1 MIKLKNVSKF
11 YYNKGIIL
19 TSYVLKELIKIS
31 YISRKF
37 IVNPKTIIYSIIGL
51 YLFNLVI
58 GLLPVFRTLRKRPA
72 QILSRTDIYK
82 RFFLFFYL
90 EVKKNLC

>member
-37 IVNPKTIIYSIIGL
+37 IINPKTIIYSIIGL

-58 GLLPVFRTLRKRPA
+58 GLLPVFRTLRKSPA
-72 QILSRTDIYK
+72 QILARTDI
-82 RFFLFFYL
+82 
-90 EVKKNLC
+90 